1 MILAKY
7 FKLIFYLAICI
18 LGYSTGL
25 YVGYKKLLNILI
37 DYKNDTEHTVDKCY
51 TYKKVMKPCIH
62 AKKN

>member
-25 YVGYKKLLNILI
+25 YVGYKKLLNKIILVI
-37 DYKNDTEHTVDKCY
+37 Q
-51 TYKKVMKPCIH
+51 KKPKILYPKI
-62 AKKN
+62 AALRLP